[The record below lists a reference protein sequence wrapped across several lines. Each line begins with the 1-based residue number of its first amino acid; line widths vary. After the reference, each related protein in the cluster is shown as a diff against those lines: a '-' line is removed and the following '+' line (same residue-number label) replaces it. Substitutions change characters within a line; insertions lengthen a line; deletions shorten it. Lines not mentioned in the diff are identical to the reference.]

1 MRIVRRTLS
10 VKYFL
15 FNIFSV
21 LIRAY
26 SSSVGWPVLD
36 SMICSPSAVGGKATC
51 GGDQG
56 GPFFCGEQGSEVSI
70 KSHIEYMLIVYLKVL
85 VGIDSWIGCHS
96 ELPDVYTEVAY
107 FVDWILETMV
117 TY

>member
-1 MRIVRRTLS
+1 MRIVRRKLW

-26 SSSVGWPVLD
+26 SIAIGWPVLD

-56 GPFFCGEQGSEVSI
+56 GPFFCGEQESEVSI
-70 KSHIEYMLIVYLKVL
+70 KSNIEYMLISYLKVL
-85 VGIDSWIGCHS
+85 VGIASWIGCHS
-96 ELPDVYTEVAY
+96 ERPDVYTDVAY
-107 FVDWILETMV
+107 FVDWIMETMA